1 MRMSLFGRVT
11 FQVVALLALA
21 PLAGATNPIYNHWK
35 AIYPDS
41 LSDDNIL
48 AVNGAACQMC
58 HRDSTGH
65 EPWNAYGWRVR
76 LGLVSG
82 LTIDDAI
89 LAAAPFDSDA
99 DPTGSTN
106 LEEIVSNAQPGWTYG
121 AVNTWYFENG
131 TTQGGKLPPA
141 AQGFLNTV
149 WTKFLDAALLGS
161 NGLPD
166 LKGLGP
172 LTANNTMALNLGGAK
187 PSSPAM
193 LVVGLAQ
200 IDAPFKGGTLVPSVD
215 SLVPMVTD
223 GSGAININATWPAGV
238 PPGFDFWLQ
247 YWITDPA
254 GPQGFAASNGLQG
267 TAN

>member
-1 MRMSLFGRVT
+1 MVASVFGRMSL
-11 FQVVALLALA
+11 QVVALLALA
-21 PLAGATNPIYNHWK
+21 PVAAATNPIYNHWK
-35 AIYPDS
+35 TIYPTS
-41 LSDDNIL
+41 LSDDNII
-48 AVNGAACQMC
+48 AVNAVGCQMC
-58 HRDSTGH
+58 HRDAGGF

-76 LGLVSG
+76 LGIVG
-82 LTIDDAI
+82 GMTIDDAI
-89 LAAAPFDSDA
+89 LAAASFDSDA
-99 DPTGSTN
+99 DPTASTN
-106 LEEIVSNAQPGWTYG
+106 LEEIVADAQPGWTYG
-121 AVNTWYFENG
+121 AVNTWYFANG
-131 TTQGGKLPPA
+131 TTQRGKSPPGA
-141 AQGFLNTV
+141 GGFLNTV
-149 WTKFLDAALLGS
+149 WTKFVAAALPGS

-172 LTANNTMALNLGGAK
+172 LTAGNTMALNLGGAK
-187 PSSPAM
+187 PSSPAV

-215 SLVPMVTD
+215 SLVPMVTTA
-223 GSGAININATWPAGV
+223 SGVILINATWPAGV